1 MRSHHYI
8 REGEQALGNGAL
20 QNTLGHILE
29 YEISFFFINIQSY
42 CKELMITDSGD
53 QVLCLSARLKEGAAE
68 ETATEEDED
77 GKNSKDTAGIS
88 FKILYET
95 YEALKSDDRGS
106 RMKTTKEGFIY
117 NILMFL
123 QKQGLIEYVVQDEM
137 IKTTRKLDNF
147 MDWNLLNQNNYQRVL
162 RVLGVVKDE

>member
-53 QVLCLSARLKEGAAE
+53 QVLCLDQAAAE
-68 ETATEEDED
+68 VFTRITP
-77 GKNSKDTAGIS
+77 S
-88 FKILYET
+88 FIL
-95 YEALKSDDRGS
+95 AIVSS
-106 RMKTTKEGFIY
+106 
-117 NILMFL
+117 LMMCL
-123 QKQGLIEYVVQDEM
+123 VSSVSGQ
-137 IKTTRKLDNF
+137 
-147 MDWNLLNQNNYQRVL
+147 
-162 RVLGVVKDE
+162 

>member
-53 QVLCLSARLKEGAAE
+53 QVLCLDQAA
-68 ETATEEDED
+68 A
-77 GKNSKDTAGIS
+77 GSVYKNYTIFLLAIVSS
-88 FKILYET
+88 
-95 YEALKSDDRGS
+95 
-106 RMKTTKEGFIY
+106 
-117 NILMFL
+117 LMMCL
-123 QKQGLIEYVVQDEM
+123 VSSVSGQ
-137 IKTTRKLDNF
+137 
-147 MDWNLLNQNNYQRVL
+147 
-162 RVLGVVKDE
+162 